1 MDTKELIK
9 KALEEDIGSGDMTTE
24 TIMQKDKSAEAYIT
38 AKEDG
43 IICGLDIAKEVFE
56 TLDKNIIFEHLS
68 KDCERVTA
76 GKDIAKITG
85 SEKAILTG
93 ERTAL
98 NFLGHLSGIAT
109 ETSKYV
115 ALCRNAQILD
125 TRKTTPL
132 MRHLEKYAIRCGGG
146 KNHRMGLYD
155 NMILIKDNHIK
166 AAGSIM
172 NALELAKKAKEK
184 NTLKKIK
191 IEIECETL
199 DEVNEVLRC
208 GGADI
213 IMLDNMTT
221 EDMKKAVNT
230 IGKTTKIEA
239 SGGVNLKT
247 VSEID
252 RTGLDYIS
260 VGSITSSAR
269 RLDLSLSIR
278 K

>member
-1 MDTKELIK
+1 MDTAELIK
-9 KALEEDIGSGDMTTE
+9 KALKEDIGSGDITTE
-24 TIMQKDKSAEAYIT
+24 TIMLKDKQAEAYIT

-43 IICGLDIAKEVFE
+43 IICGLDIAKEVFQ

-68 KDCERVTA
+68 KDTDKVAA

-109 ETSKYV
+109 ETSRFV

-132 MRHLEKYAIRCGGG
+132 LRNFEKYAVRCGGG

-155 NMILIKDNHIK
+155 MILIKDNHIK
-166 AAGSIM
+166 AAGSVR
-172 NALELAKKAKEK
+172 NALESAKKANEK
-184 NTLKKIK
+184 NTAAKMK

-199 DEVNEVLRC
+199 DEVKEALEC
-208 GGADI
+208 GVADI

-221 EDMKKAVNT
+221 EDMKKAVNI
-230 IGKTTKIEA
+230 IGKKARIEA

-252 RTGLDYIS
+252 KTGVDYIS
-260 VGSITSSAR
+260 VGSITSSAK
-269 RLDLSLSIR
+269 RLDLSLTIR

>member
-9 KALEEDIGSGDMTTE
+9 KALEEDIGSGDITTE
-24 TIMQKDKSAEAYIT
+24 TIMQKDKQAEAYIT

-56 TLDKNIIFEHLS
+56 TLDKNIIFEELS
-68 KDCERVTA
+68 KDGDKVTP

-109 ETSKYV
+109 ETSKFV
-115 ALCRNAQILD
+115 ALCRNAKILD

-132 MRHLEKYAIRCGGG
+132 LRHLEKYAVRCGGG

-155 NMILIKDNHIK
+155 MILIKDNHIK
-166 AAGSIM
+166 AAGNIR
-172 NALELAKKAKEK
+172 NVLEHAKKAKDK
-184 NTLKKIK
+184 NTAAKMK

-199 DEVNEVLRC
+199 GEVKEVLEC
-208 GGADI
+208 DIADI
-213 IMLDNMTT
+213 IMLDNMTI
-221 EDMKKAVNT
+221 EDMKKAVEL
-230 IGKTTKIEA
+230 IRKKAKIEA

-247 VSEID
+247 ISEID
-252 RTGLDYIS
+252 RTGVDYIS
-260 VGSITSSAR
+260 VGSITSSAK

>member
-1 MDTKELIK
+1 MDTRELIK
-9 KALEEDIGSGDMTTE
+9 KALEEDIGSADITTE
-24 TIMQKDKSAEAYIT
+24 TIIQEDKPAEAYIT

-43 IICGLDIAKEVFE
+43 IICGLDIAKEVFQ
-56 TLDKNIIFEHLS
+56 TLDKNIIFEQLS

-76 GKDIAKITG
+76 GKDIAKIKG

-98 NFLGHLSGIAT
+98 NFLCHLSGIAT
-109 ETSKYV
+109 ETSKFV
-115 ALCRNAQILD
+115 ALCRNAEILD

-132 MRHLEKYAIRCGGG
+132 MRHLEKYAVRCGGG
-146 KNHRMGLYD
+146 KNHRMGLYG

-166 AAGSIM
+166 AAGSIR
-172 NALELAKKAKEK
+172 NALGLAKKAKDK
-184 NTLKKIK
+184 NTAAKMK

-199 DEVNEVLRC
+199 GEVKEVLEC

-213 IMLDNMTT
+213 IMLDNMTI
-221 EDMKKAVNT
+221 EDMKMAVEL
-230 IGKTTKIEA
+230 IGKKAKIEA
-239 SGGVNLKT
+239 SGGVNIKT

-252 RTGLDYIS
+252 GTGVDYIS

-269 RLDLSLSIR
+269 RFDYSLAIR

>member
-1 MDTKELIK
+1 MDTAELIK
-9 KALEEDIGSGDMTTE
+9 KALKEDIGSGDITTE
-24 TIMQKDKSAEAYIT
+24 TIMLKDKQAEAYIT

-43 IICGLDIAKEVFE
+43 IICGLDIAKEVFQ

-68 KDCERVTA
+68 KDTDKVAA

-109 ETSKYV
+109 ETSRFV

-132 MRHLEKYAIRCGGG
+132 LRNFEKYAVRCGGG

-155 NMILIKDNHIK
+155 MILIKDNHIK
-166 AAGSIM
+166 AAGSVR
-172 NALELAKKAKEK
+172 NALESAKKANEK
-184 NTLKKIK
+184 NTAAKMK

-199 DEVNEVLRC
+199 DEVKEALEC
-208 GGADI
+208 GVADI

-221 EDMKKAVNT
+221 EDMKKAVNI
-230 IGKTTKIEA
+230 IGKKARIEA

-252 RTGLDYIS
+252 KTGVDYIS
-260 VGSITSSAR
+260 VGSITSSAK